1 MRKNIILPALAVAGG
16 AAGFLLRRWQLAS
29 AYQPDTGLFVHGAP
43 ATGALLGLTALL
55 MVVFLVLVCKRR
67 EGLDDFLPA
76 FGSPSVGQMTV
87 LAAAGLLLFAAGGFG
102 LREGFRTF
110 RL

>member
-87 LAAAGLLLFAAGGFG
+87 LAAAGLLD
-102 LREGFRTF
+102 RKSVV
-110 RL
+110 